1 MQPRVLLAMHS
12 RDQRIPVSRIL
23 QAREVW
29 MMLGIGK
36 NTLYE
41 WCEQGLIPH
50 KRVGGRI
57 DEITGE
63 RRKGRLLFSEK
74 RILEWLENRENQN

>member
-1 MQPRVLLAMHS
+1 MQPRVLLAMKS

>member
-1 MQPRVLLAMHS
+1 MKSRNHQTPHNRVL
-12 RDQRIPVSRIL
+12 
-23 QAREVW
+23 QASEVW
-29 MMLGIGK
+29 PMLGIGR

-41 WCEQGLIPH
+41 WCDQDLIPH

-63 RRKGRLLFSEK
+63 RRKGRLLFSE
-74 RILEWLENRENQN
+74 RLILEWLENRDTKN